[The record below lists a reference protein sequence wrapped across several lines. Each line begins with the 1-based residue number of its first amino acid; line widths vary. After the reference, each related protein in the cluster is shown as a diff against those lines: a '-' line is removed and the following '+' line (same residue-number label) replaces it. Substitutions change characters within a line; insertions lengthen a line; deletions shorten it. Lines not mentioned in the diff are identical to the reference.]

1 LLIQQSG
8 ALESSSSIQL
18 TETGVVAYYRRLRI
32 TRHNGSYMTF
42 LVRCLISVLPF
53 AVSLFSQSLLVPPS
67 RTDLKTPGVFS
78 VTLDSPPGKAPVALQ
93 WEFSIP
99 TVIVISIADITIGKA
114 AESARKSLT
123 CATRPSKP
131 PRQRRMRVACILAGG
146 ANPITDG
153 PIAVVQYHAQ
163 WDVEGAQ
170 IRVAVENILGVSV
183 DLKPIPI
190 PNVDEIIDIR

>member
-1 LLIQQSG
+1 
-8 ALESSSSIQL
+8 
-18 TETGVVAYYRRLRI
+18 
-32 TRHNGSYMTF
+32 MTSF
-42 LVRCLISVLPF
+42 ARCLIFVLPS
-53 AVSLFSQSLLVPPS
+53 AVTLFSQSLLVPPS

-78 VTLDSPPGKAPVALQ
+78 VTIDSPPGKAPVALQ

-99 TVIVISIADITIGKA
+99 PVIVIGLPDITIGKA
-114 AESARKSLT
+114 AESAGKFLT
-123 CATRPSKP
+123 CANRPNKP
-131 PRQRRMRVACILAGG
+131 AIQRRIRVACILAGG
-146 ANPITDG
+146 KDPIPNG

-183 DLKPIPI
+183 DLKAIPI